1 MDLLHIREFQI
12 QGFFEIEMPTF
23 RDLRLQDLEISR
35 FKSRIY
41 IIFYII
47 VQRGK
52 NKVSQTYKY
61 PHN

>member
-1 MDLLHIREFQI
+1 VDLLHIREFQI